1 MMNELRTIDELTR
14 DELIEL
20 KRAHLCA
27 TQRQISLF
35 DLQNRADELVSDEV
49 IFAFYEKHLFADD
62 DFFCN
67 EYKKLMKGA

>member
-14 DELIEL
+14 AELIEL

-35 DLQNRADELVSDEV
+35 DLQNRADELVSDETMS
-49 IFAFYEKHLFADD
+49 AFYKNHLFSDD

-67 EYKKLMKGA
+67 DDKKLMRGA

>member
-1 MMNELRTIDELTR
+1 MNKLRTIDELTR

-20 KRAHLCA
+20 KRAHLSV

-35 DLQNRADELVSDEV
+35 DLLNRADELVSDET
-49 IFAFYEKHLFADD
+49 IFAFYEKHFFADD

-67 EYKKLMKGA
+67 ENKKLMKGA

>member
-1 MMNELRTIDELTR
+1 MNELRTIDELTR

-35 DLQNRADELVSDEV
+35 DLQNRADELVSDKV

-62 DFFCN
+62 DFFV
-67 EYKKLMKGA
+67 MKTKS